1 MRRSGPDLLR
11 WISLGLLLTALALF
25 FFELVSYSQ
34 QRARMPV
41 GLRIGSVP
49 VGGLTQTEALERLVQ
64 TYNRPVE
71 LYYSDQ
77 LILLQ
82 PSDVGF
88 RLDSEAMLA
97 AAELERTTEAFWPGF
112 WDFLWNRP
120 GEAGN
125 IPVRSEHSASELE
138 SYLRDIAARYDEPPT
153 PPQPVPGTTRFDPGS
168 PGNVLDVSRAVQAI
182 GEELNQPQAR
192 RVNLPV
198 ASSEPSRPSLFTLET
213 LLKQILLVQEFNGLA
228 DAYVADLRTG
238 EEMHVVV
245 MEGEDLPGN
254 PDVAIT
260 AGSTIKIGIAL
271 TYFRFFDLPLDA
283 DQTAWMEDMLRLSGN
298 ETADLLMDEIDRL
311 RGPLMVSDTLHELG
325 LDSTFLAGYFALGA
339 ELLQVYRTPANQRS
353 DITTDP
359 DPYNQTTPT
368 EMGFLLTDLY
378 RCVDG
383 GGAILAIFPNEITS
397 DECRYILDQ
406 LAQNKIAVLIEAGVP
421 EGTRI
426 SHKHGWTDSPLEW
439 LGDAG
444 VIYSPGGDYVLA
456 VYLWDDDPM
465 IWDSASQ
472 LVADISRA
480 VYNFFNPPSD
490 SGGDQT

>member
-11 WISLGLLLTALALF
+11 WISLGLLLAALALF

-34 QRARMPV
+34 QRARMPE

-49 VGGLTQTEALERLVQ
+49 MDGLTQTEALERLVQ
-64 TYNRPVE
+64 TYNTPIE
-71 LYYSDQ
+71 LYYGDQ
-77 LILLQ
+77 LILMQ
-82 PSDVGF
+82 PSEVGF

-120 GEAGN
+120 GLAEN
-125 IPVRSEHSASELE
+125 IPVRSEYSNSELE

-153 PPQPVPGTTRFDPGS
+153 PPQPVPGTSRFDPGS
-168 PGNVLDVSRAVQAI
+168 PGNILDISRASQSIAEV
-182 GEELNQPQAR
+182 LNQPRAR

-198 ASSEPSRPSLFTLET
+198 VASEPSRPSLFTLET
-213 LLKQILLVQEFNGLA
+213 LLKQILLVQEFDGMA
-228 DAYVADLRTG
+228 DAYVVDLRTG
-238 EEMHVVV
+238 EEMHMLV
-245 MEGEDLPGN
+245 MEGESLPES

-271 TYFRFFDLPLDA
+271 AYFRYFDMPLDA
-283 DQTAWMEDMLRLSGN
+283 DQSTWMEDMLTLSGN
-298 ETADLLMDEIDRL
+298 ETSDLLMDEIDRL
-311 RGPLMVSDTLHELG
+311 RGPLMVTETLQELG
-325 LDSTFLAGYFALGA
+325 LESTFLAGYFRLGA
-339 ELLQVYRTPANQRS
+339 ELLSVYRTPANQR
-353 DITTDP
+353 TDVSTNP
-359 DPYNQTTPT
+359 DPYNQTTPM

-378 RCVDG
+378 RCSEG
-383 GGAILAIFPNEITS
+383 GGAILAVFPDEITPQ
-397 DECRYILDQ
+397 ECRYILDQ
-406 LAQNKIAVLIEAGVP
+406 LARNKIAVLLEAGVP
-421 EGTRI
+421 EGTRV

-444 VIYSPGGDYVLA
+444 VIYTPGGDYVIT
-456 VYLWDDDPM
+456 VFLWDDDPM
-465 IWDSASQ
+465 IWDPASQ

-490 SGGDQT
+490 PDGDQT